1 MVQLLPQ
8 ARIVVRAVF
17 NVGMVVAVL
26 LSHRGLSGSWTS
38 NPYGSSNND
47 PCLLAGR

>member
-1 MVQLLPQ
+1 MVQLPPQ

-26 LSHRGLSGSWTS
+26 LAAAA
-38 NPYGSSNND
+38 NVQ
-47 PCLLAGR
+47 A